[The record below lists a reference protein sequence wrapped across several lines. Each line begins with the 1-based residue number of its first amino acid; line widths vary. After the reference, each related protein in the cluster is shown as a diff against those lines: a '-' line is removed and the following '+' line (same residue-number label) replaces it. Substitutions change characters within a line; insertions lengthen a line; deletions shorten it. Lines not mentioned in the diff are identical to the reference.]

1 MQRALKIEDLFA
13 ASGLTRARTLWRL
26 ADAYRLDGREPEA
39 IGTIEKLLASEDLL
53 LDDRIGVIRDYASML
68 IIGGTP
74 GKALDEI
81 NRQLVRLTKNQKGDN
96 LPLLLIRSRV
106 HAALKD
112 WNQADHDVSKFIEAA
127 PKPSIAYSDF
137 AEACLFRGFLLDR
150 RGRKDEALTAWRA
163 GLRKHWPKQLP
174 ILAPNDRLL
183 DGKGLRDNSRALLYF
198 AMLASLVGELELD
211 ESNSI
216 VTESMG
222 SGDFTLAPIVKFF
235 DSFRNN
241 SLIAPGHIRAI
252 VLEMYKSR
260 FRSRFRQ
267 ERASFLE
274 ISIQDEFNRPLMLAV
289 GAEIRLNAIPE
300 GGEPGLAE
308 LIDSGLEEISRL
320 VQEGRFTPR
329 QLMMMLSAWSG
340 TAGFLGW
347 SGLEASLKDGREL
360 RGKIAYVYGRRFL
373 ALKQPETARR
383 LFQLT
388 RTDLP
393 AQSPFSESSLRI
405 NLTSLPRNERA
416 QVGSR
421 QFGRAIDLLDTGFF
435 QR

>member
-1 MQRALKIEDLFA
+1 M
-13 ASGLTRARTLWRL
+13 
-26 ADAYRLDGREPEA
+26 
-39 IGTIEKLLASEDLL
+39 
-53 LDDRIGVIRDYASML
+53 M

-81 NRQLVRLTKNQKGDN
+81 NRQLARLTKNQKGEN

-106 HAALKD
+106 QAALKD
-112 WNQADHDVSKFIEAA
+112 WNQADHDVTKFIEAA

-174 ILAPNDRLL
+174 LLAPNDRLL

-260 FRSRFRQ
+260 SGRDFARTQRLSSKSRSRT
-267 ERASFLE
+267 S
-274 ISIQDEFNRPLMLAV
+274 SIDHSCWR
-289 GAEIRLNAIPE
+289 
-300 GGEPGLAE
+300 
-308 LIDSGLEEISRL
+308 SGLR
-320 VQEGRFTPR
+320 
-329 QLMMMLSAWSG
+329 SA
-340 TAGFLGW
+340 
-347 SGLEASLKDGREL
+347 
-360 RGKIAYVYGRRFL
+360 
-373 ALKQPETARR
+373 
-383 LFQLT
+383 
-388 RTDLP
+388 
-393 AQSPFSESSLRI
+393 
-405 NLTSLPRNERA
+405 
-416 QVGSR
+416 
-421 QFGRAIDLLDTGFF
+421 
-435 QR
+435 